1 MPLVAERRQGKGLVL
16 AVALD
21 MNATG
26 EWRDRDTFA
35 VNLIRYGLDQSTL
48 PAP

>member
-1 MPLVAERRQGKGLVL
+1 VRLPFFYGWMVV

-26 EWRDRDTFA
+26 EWRDGGSFA
-35 VNLIRYGLDQSTL
+35 ANLIRYGLDLSKL